1 MSKFGHYT
9 SQKGLLGIVKEEKL
23 WATNIKFLNDE
34 QEFQHAIKLINE
46 IIPKATITEASSNY
60 SVYIKYIEA
69 IEKKLMSL
77 DSFKTD
83 SIYTFSVS
91 EELDLLSQW
100 RGYCPENNGDCVTLN
115 TDGVFNDIKEIYPNS
130 YLQKCVY
137 NQEKKESEL
146 KAVLNKFWL
155 QYSALSSKKEQASI
169 VDSLAS
175 EIALLASHFKH
186 SSFSEEN
193 EWRII
198 IMLDYAADEDL
209 KFREGKSSLIPYL
222 ELPLKWC
229 NIKEVKIGPTSN
241 KTLSMKAISLFIEK
255 KHGDPFTMP
264 DITHSDTPYRPW

>member
-1 MSKFGHYT
+1 MNNLGHYT
-9 SQKGLLGIVKEEKL
+9 SQKGFLGIVNEEKL

-34 QEFQHAIKLINE
+34 QEFQHAIALINE
-46 IIPKATITEASSNY
+46 IIPKATITETSSHFE
-60 SVYIKYIEA
+60 VYKEYISA
-69 IEKKLMSL
+69 IDEKLRSL

-100 RGYCPENNGDCVTLN
+100 RGYCPDNNGYCITIDI
-115 TDGVFNDIKEIYPNS
+115 DGVLKDVRKIYPDS
-130 YLQKCVY
+130 HVLKCVY
-137 NQEKKESEL
+137 DQKKKESEL
-146 KAVLNKFWL
+146 KNVLNKFWFK
-155 QYSALSSKKEQASI
+155 YIESSSRKKKEKI
-169 VDSLAS
+169 VDDLAS

-198 IMLDYAADEDL
+198 VILGYASDEDL

-222 ELPLKWC
+222 ELPINWSS
-229 NIKEVKIGPTSN
+229 IKSIKIGPASD
-241 KTLSMKAISLFIEK
+241 KKLAMKAARLFIEK

-264 DITHSDTPYRPW
+264 DITHSQIPYRSW